1 MAPWQAAPAREI
13 RRSPLSYRGVSLSKR
28 WESRVLA
35 GGTSFSDGEWGNVG
49 LPKAQLPG
57 LLDRLIYRFLT
68 KLRFYMNPQVRS

>member
-1 MAPWQAAPAREI
+1 M
-13 RRSPLSYRGVSLSKR
+13 SYRGVSLSKR

-68 KLRFYMNPQVRS
+68 KLHFYMNPQVGS